1 MGHEIIDLM
10 SQRVYKHSAF
20 ILIPAALIALF
31 FVEWRFSV
39 GILIGGLIGIGNFK
53 GLVWSAKATLGAAGA
68 TVQLVLLSI
77 LKFFMVI
84 AVLLILMLLGVI
96 NVFGLLI
103 GFMMVLFIVV
113 IEGLRASKEEA
124 ST

>member
-1 MGHEIIDLM
+1 M

-53 GLVWSAKATLGAAGA
+53 GLVWSAKATLGAAGT

-84 AVLLILMLLGVI
+84 AVLLILMLLGMI

>member
-1 MGHEIIDLM
+1 MGHEIIGLM

-84 AVLLILMLLGVI
+84 AVLLILMLLGMI